1 MARRK
6 SLSLMSR
13 IAYFASA
20 SEHTTLFETLHDR
33 AAQLAGAHIA
43 YENVFSRFL
52 SPSGVLRPALRC
64 FRNPHNAVRDAAQL
78 LGAAGGCAAP
88 KASGAENEQQRQLGR
103 HASSSAVS
111 QASTCP

>member
-78 LGAAGGCAAP
+78 LGAAP